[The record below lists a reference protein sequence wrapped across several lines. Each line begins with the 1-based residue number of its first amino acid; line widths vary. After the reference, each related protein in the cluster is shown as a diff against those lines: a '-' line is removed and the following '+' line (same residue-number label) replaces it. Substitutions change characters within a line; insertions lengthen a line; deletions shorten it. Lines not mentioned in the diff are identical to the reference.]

1 MLNRKNNE
9 KQHLPLY
16 GIGPIYVGII
26 FVITIIFVILSYK
39 KIIPYFQ
46 LNFLKIPFVIIGVV
60 LILLGIYM
68 WIQGALKSKID
79 DSIKKNV
86 LVVTGIYAYTRN
98 PLYTA
103 FISIFTGVLFI
114 MNNLYLLI
122 LPFIYWAMLTVLM
135 INTEEK
141 WLLKLYGDEYK
152 KYCRKVNRCIPI
164 KKGKI

>member
-1 MLNRKNNE
+1 
-9 KQHLPLY
+9 
-16 GIGPIYVGII
+16 
-26 FVITIIFVILSYK
+26 
-39 KIIPYFQ
+39 
-46 LNFLKIPFVIIGVV
+46 
-60 LILLGIYM
+60 M

-141 WLLKLYGDEYK
+141 WLLKL
-152 KYCRKVNRCIPI
+152 
-164 KKGKI
+164 